1 MVERSHC
8 MQHIIREQFP
18 ILAQQVN
25 GEVLVYL
32 DNAASTQKPQAV
44 LDAMMQF
51 YQNDYANI
59 HRGVHTLAERAT
71 QHYEEA
77 RRIVANFIHAKP
89 EEVIFTSGTTAG
101 INFIA
106 RSLVEPMLQA
116 GDQILLTRVEH
127 HSNLVPW
134 QALAQRVQ
142 AELVFAPLNEQFQV
156 DMTALSTNRIKV
168 LAIHHIS
175 NVLGVEQPIQE
186 LVKWAK
192 EHGILVIVDGAQ
204 ATAHKKID
212 LQLLDADAYCFSGHK
227 LYGPTGIGVCYL
239 NAKWHDI
246 CEPFNYGG
254 EMIYSVGDTNS
265 SYKNAPW
272 KFEGGT
278 PPIVQAS
285 GLATAIQFVESI
297 GFDKIVAH
305 EQALTEHLA
314 EGLRQ
319 IEGVTVYGA
328 GNGIVSFN
336 IEGVHPHDAATG
348 YDMEGIAIRA
358 GHHCAQP
365 LMRQLGVPATL
376 RASIAIYNTLDEMDK
391 MIQATYKVKEF
402 FTQWQLGN

>member
-1 MVERSHC
+1 

-192 EHGILVIVDGAQ
+192 EHGILVIVDG
-204 ATAHKKID
+204 
-212 LQLLDADAYCFSGHK
+212 
-227 LYGPTGIGVCYL
+227 
-239 NAKWHDI
+239 
-246 CEPFNYGG
+246 
-254 EMIYSVGDTNS
+254 
-265 SYKNAPW
+265 
-272 KFEGGT
+272 
-278 PPIVQAS
+278 VQA
-285 GLATAIQFVESI
+285 
-297 GFDKIVAH
+297 
-305 EQALTEHLA
+305 
-314 EGLRQ
+314 
-319 IEGVTVYGA
+319 
-328 GNGIVSFN
+328 
-336 IEGVHPHDAATG
+336 
-348 YDMEGIAIRA
+348 
-358 GHHCAQP
+358 
-365 LMRQLGVPATL
+365 
-376 RASIAIYNTLDEMDK
+376 
-391 MIQATYKVKEF
+391 
-402 FTQWQLGN
+402 